1 MRALHDAPVVPGC
14 GLSLGMR
21 ILACN
26 FDHPTRQP
34 VLTMPLTNLRING
47 PRLLSRL
54 EALARIGDTG
64 DGGARRLALS
74 DEDKQGRDQLVAW
87 LDQVGLDVHVD
98 QIGNIVGVL
107 PGATDAAPILLG
119 SHIDTVGSGGKYDGA
134 LGVLAALEVI
144 ETIKESGVR
153 PPRGLAVIAFTN
165 EEGARFQPDIL
176 GSCVWAG
183 DMTLDESYRIR
194 DADGKSVGDELRRIG
209 YVGAAVPGFLKP
221 HAYLELHIEQG
232 PVLDAEG
239 GGIGAVT
246 GVQAIS
252 WAEYAITGEPNHA
265 GTTPMN
271 YRRNAGLAAARL
283 TVFADELTRSIDD
296 LRANVGRVVFE
307 PGNVNV
313 VPGRVTMTMD
323 LRNPDDAKLSEAEAR
338 VAAFVAELIRDLGVS
353 ITRRELANFP
363 AQPFDETLIAA
374 VEVAANSLGHPV
386 RRMVSGAGHDAQ
398 MMATVVPTAMIF
410 VPSVKGISHNPA
422 EHTAPEDIVAGGNV
436 LLVAAFQLANAPSA
450 AP

>member
-1 MRALHDAPVVPGC
+1 ML
-14 GLSLGMR
+14 
-21 ILACN
+21 
-26 FDHPTRQP
+26 PTN
-34 VLTMPLTNLRING
+34 TRING
-47 PRLLSRL
+47 DRLLSRL
-54 EALARIGDTG
+54 AALARIGDTG
-64 DGGARRLALS
+64 DGGARRMALS
-74 DEDKQGRDQLVAW
+74 DEDKLGRDQLVAW
-87 LDQVGLDVHVD
+87 LKEIGLAVHVD
-98 QIGNIVGVL
+98 KIGNIVGVL
-107 PGATDAAPILLG
+107 AGATDAAPILMG

-134 LGVLAALEVI
+134 LGVLGALEVI

-176 GSCVWAG
+176 GSCVWTG
-183 DMTLDESYRIR
+183 DMTLAETYPIQ

-209 YVGAAVPGFLKP
+209 YLGSAEPGFIKP

-232 PVLDAEG
+232 PILDAEG

-252 WAEYAITGEPNHA
+252 WAEYVFTGEPNHA
-265 GTTPMN
+265 GTTPMK

-283 TVFADELTRSIDD
+283 TVFVDELTRAIPDTV
-296 LRANVGRVVFE
+296 ANVGRVVFE

-323 LRNPDDAKLSEAEAR
+323 LRNPDDAKLAEAERR
-338 VAAFVAELIRDLGVS
+338 VAAFVPELACDLSVT
-353 ITRRELANFP
+353 IARRELANFP
-363 AQPFDETLIAA
+363 AQPFNETLIAS
-374 VEVAANSLGHPV
+374 VERAAKSLGYPV

-422 EHTAPEDIVAGGNV
+422 EHTNPEDIVAGGNV
-436 LLVAAFQLANAPSA
+436 LLAAALELAYGVESA
-450 AP
+450 A

>member
-1 MRALHDAPVVPGC
+1 M
-14 GLSLGMR
+14 
-21 ILACN
+21 
-26 FDHPTRQP
+26 HP
-34 VLTMPLTNLRING
+34 TNLRING

-54 EALARIGDTG
+54 QVLARIGDTG

-74 DEDKQGRDQLVAW
+74 DEDKLGRDQLVTW
-87 LDQVGLDVHVD
+87 LKEIGLEVHVD
-98 QIGNIVGVL
+98 KIGNIVGIL
-107 PGATDAAPILLG
+107 RGATDAAPIMLG

-134 LGVLAALEVI
+134 LGVLGALEVI

-176 GSCVWAG
+176 GSCVWTG
-183 DMTLDESYRIR
+183 DMTLQESYAIR
-194 DADGKSVGDELRRIG
+194 DVDGKTVGDELRRIG
-209 YVGAAVPGFLKP
+209 YAGGAAPGFLKP

-252 WAEYAITGEPNHA
+252 WSEYVIAGEPNHA
-265 GTTPMN
+265 GTTPMS

-283 TVFADELTRSIDD
+283 TVFADELTREIAD
-296 LRANVGRVVFE
+296 LRANVGRVFFE

-323 LRNPDDAKLSEAEAR
+323 LRNPDDAKLADAEAR
-338 VAAFVAELIRDLGVS
+338 VAMFVKNLAGELSVTL
-353 ITRRELANFP
+353 TRRELANFP
-363 AQPFDETLIAA
+363 AQPFDERLIAT
-374 VEVAANSLGHPV
+374 VEGAATRLGHRV

-410 VPSVKGISHNPA
+410 VPSVKGVSHNPT
-422 EHTAPEDIVAGGNV
+422 EHTEPDDIVAGGNV
-436 LLVAAFQLANAPSA
+436 LLAAALQLANDAGA
-450 AP
+450 E

>member
-1 MRALHDAPVVPGC
+1 M
-14 GLSLGMR
+14 
-21 ILACN
+21 LA
-26 FDHPTRQP
+26 
-34 VLTMPLTNLRING
+34 TNTRING

-54 EALARIGDTG
+54 AALAKIGNTG

-74 DEDKQGRDQLVAW
+74 DEDKLGRDQLCRW
-87 LDQVGLDVHVD
+87 LKEVGLDVHVD
-98 QIGNIVGVL
+98 KIGNIVGVL

-134 LGVLAALEVI
+134 LGVLGALEVI
-144 ETIKESGVR
+144 ETIKETGVR

-176 GSCVWAG
+176 GSCVWTG
-183 DMTLDESYRIR
+183 DMTLAETYPIKDT
-194 DADGKSVGDELRRIG
+194 DGKSVGDELKRIG
-209 YVGAAVPGFLKP
+209 YLGDAEPGFLKP

-246 GVQAIS
+246 GVQAIWWS
-252 WAEYAITGEPNHA
+252 EITITGEPNHA
-265 GTTPMN
+265 GTTPMK
-271 YRRNAGLAAARL
+271 YRRNAGLVAANII
-283 TVFADELTRSIDD
+283 TFADDLTFEIENTV
-296 LRANVGRVVFE
+296 ANVGRVVFE

-313 VPGRVTMTMD
+313 VPGRATMTLD
-323 LRNPDDAKLSEAEAR
+323 LRNPDDAKLAEVER
-338 VAAFVAELIRDLGVS
+338 LVTEYLQTLRDTMGVT
-353 ITRRELANFP
+353 IEQRELAKVP
-363 AQPFDETLIAA
+363 AQPFDETLISTVERAA
-374 VEVAANSLGHPV
+374 SGLGNKV

-422 EHTAPEDIVAGGNV
+422 EHTEPADIIAGANV
-436 LLVAAFQLANAPSA
+436 LLAATLELAHKV
-450 AP
+450 